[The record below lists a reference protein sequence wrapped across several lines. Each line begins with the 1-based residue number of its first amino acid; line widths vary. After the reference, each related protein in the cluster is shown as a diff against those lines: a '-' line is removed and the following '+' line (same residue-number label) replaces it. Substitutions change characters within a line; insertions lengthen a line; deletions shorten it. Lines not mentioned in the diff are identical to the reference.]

1 MYFYKM
7 KNLDWEIKYKIV
19 FSHHTKGLDEKEDF
33 VLTVRKKKKFR
44 IRIAPIQINNGT
56 LGSFSWKEVLIGL
69 RIRKVGV
76 VGTGKISNKMR
87 VECPRCKEIQSLIM
101 EYQPCKK
108 CNKLFYLFDDTL

>member
-1 MYFYKM
+1 M
-7 KNLDWEIKYKIV
+7 KNLDWETKHKVV
-19 FSHHTKGLDEKEDF
+19 FSHKTKGLEDKEDF
-33 VLTVRKKKKFR
+33 VLTTRKKKEFR
-44 IRIAPIQINNGT
+44 VRIAPIQINNGT